1 MPCQEFTEYRGTVVV
16 VFINAQGYRVQRPS
30 GSIHRHTRVQSTE
43 CGVPEHFGQHGK
55 KLIRHVDLEGGKGNI
70 YFYQYDGMMCPIAR

>member
-1 MPCQEFTEYRGTVVV
+1 MPCQEFTEYRGTVVE

-30 GSIHRHTRVQSTE
+30 GSILHRHTRVQSTE
-43 CGVPEHFGQHGK
+43 CGVPEHGK

-70 YFYQYDGMMCPIAR
+70 YFYQSLFGIGVC